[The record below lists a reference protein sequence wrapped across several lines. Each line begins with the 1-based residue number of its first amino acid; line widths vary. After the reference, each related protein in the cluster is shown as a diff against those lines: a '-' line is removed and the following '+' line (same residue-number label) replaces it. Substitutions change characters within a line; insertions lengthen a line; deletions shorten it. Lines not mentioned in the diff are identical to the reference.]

1 MHGVGA
7 GQGTHWSSPPPRV
20 IRALFDR
27 ALVGVANAINGL
39 ECGATCGKPL
49 PLYRGL
55 PKPRTEAGAEA
66 DATPEPPLTA
76 SSKMTT
82 MAVMLS
88 RLPRCRQVLM
98 RLFITPTGLLGCC
111 AHAALL
117 WHTRHTT
124 SLGQDTGTHTHTRTH
139 THSHSHTHTHSHTHE
154 PAGAPP

>member
-1 MHGVGA
+1 MTCAHGVGAGQGRA

-27 ALVGVANAINGL
+27 GLVGVANAINGF

-55 PKPRTEAGAEA
+55 PKPRTEA

-111 AHAALL
+111 
-117 WHTRHTT
+117 RSS
-124 SLGQDTGTHTHTRTH
+124 SLTN
-139 THSHSHTHTHSHTHE
+139 
-154 PAGAPP
+154 